1 MTKTLF
7 ALALASTL
15 MVPHINPAF
24 GNDSTVGF
32 GGARPAGAAQQSLKE
47 LKLPVVPYLE
57 TMPWLTR
64 GLPSANSKVDMLW
77 QPRGDTLGPFLL
89 QPEIPSSRFSLN
101 QQPTGARSW
110 TQ

>member
-15 MVPHINPAF
+15 TVPHITPAF

-32 GGARPAGAAQQSLKE
+32 GGARSASLAKESWKE
-47 LKLPVVPYLE
+47 LRLPAIPYLE

-64 GLPSANSKVDMLW
+64 GLPAGNSKVDLLW

-89 QPEIPSSRFSLN
+89 QPDTPPTRFSSR
-101 QQPTGARSW
+101 QQPADNGIRIE
-110 TQ
+110 

>member
-32 GGARPAGAAQQSLKE
+32 GGAGSARVAKESWNGLQLPAI
-47 LKLPVVPYLE
+47 PYLE

-64 GLPSANSKVDMLW
+64 GLPAAKSKVDLLW
-77 QPRGDTLGPFLL
+77 QPRGNTLLLSPDTF
-89 QPEIPSSRFSLN
+89 SARFSST
-101 QQPTGARSW
+101 QQAAVNGIRTE
-110 TQ
+110 

>member
-15 MVPHINPAF
+15 MVPHITPAF

-32 GGARPAGAAQQSLKE
+32 GAARPASVAKASCKE
-47 LKLPVVPYLE
+47 LRLPVIPYLE

-64 GLPSANSKVDMLW
+64 GLPAARSKVDLLW
-77 QPRGDTLGPFLL
+77 LPRGGHIGSVLAAAVQDSGQVL
-89 QPEIPSSRFSLN
+89 I
-101 QQPTGARSW
+101 
-110 TQ
+110 

>member
-15 MVPHINPAF
+15 MVPHITPAF

-32 GGARPAGAAQQSLKE
+32 GGARPAGVAQQSWKE
-47 LKLPVVPYLE
+47 LQLPSIPYME

-64 GLPSANSKVDMLW
+64 GLPAAKSKVDLLW

-89 QPEIPSSRFSLN
+89 SPNTPPARFS
-101 QQPTGARSW
+101 S
-110 TQ
+110 TQHPVDNGIRTE

>member
-15 MVPHINPAF
+15 MVPHITPAL

-32 GGARPAGAAQQSLKE
+32 GGSRPAGAAQQSWKE
-47 LKLPVVPYLE
+47 FRLPAIPHVE
-57 TMPWLTR
+57 TMPWLLR
-64 GLPSANSKVDMLW
+64 GLPAANGKVDMLW
-77 QPRGDTLGPFLL
+77 QPHGDTLGPFLL
-89 QPEIPSSRFSLN
+89 QPETPPSRFSLS
-101 QQPTGARSW
+101 QQPSAMRSL

>member
-15 MVPHINPAF
+15 MVPHITPAF

-32 GGARPAGAAQQSLKE
+32 GVLRPAGAARQTWKE
-47 LKLPVVPYLE
+47 LQLPAVPYLE

-64 GLPSANSKVDMLW
+64 GLPAANSKVDMLW
-77 QPRGDTLGPFLL
+77 QPHGDTLGPFLL
-89 QPEIPSSRFSLN
+89 QPEIPPSRFSLR
-101 QQPTGARSW
+101 QQSTGTGSW
-110 TQ
+110 IQ